1 MTSYALLTLLHRDL
15 VSDAIPVMHWL
26 VSQRNEQGGFAS
38 TQDTV
43 VGIYALAKLAERI
56 TSGDN
61 DVRVTAKYGRGT
73 QTNININRAN
83 TMILQKYE
91 VRFFKTNRC
100 NLII

>member
-1 MTSYALLTLLHRDL
+1 M
-15 VSDAIPVMHWL
+15 VSDSIPVMHWL

-61 DVRVTAKYGRGT
+61 DVRVVAKYGRGA
-73 QTNININRAN
+73 QTSININRGN

-91 VRFFKTNRC
+91 VIRVKTIYRILSTIELNI
-100 NLII
+100 LISY